1 MTREGGQVRS
11 GEQPQGRGAAVN
23 NHKRVVHEVVRD
35 HVQVWL
41 CKGGIATALGG
52 VVGYVKTVAPFEGEG
67 EGNGVD
73 SAGVRGGVKREKLVW
88 GWGIGKTNYVT
99 LQVAAAWMLE
109 LTSKAMLLMRA
120 SLINVILKA
129 EQLLLLR
136 SLCHWR
142 YMQDAYSRAILLPFS
157 L

>member
-1 MTREGGQVRS
+1 MG
-11 GEQPQGRGAAVN
+11 
-23 NHKRVVHEVVRD
+23 
-35 HVQVWL
+35 
-41 CKGGIATALGG
+41 LG
-52 VVGYVKTVAPFEGEG
+52 
-67 EGNGVD
+67 D
-73 SAGVRGGVKREKLVW
+73 R
-88 GWGIGKTNYVT
+88 KTNYVT

-129 EQLLLLR
+129 EPLLILR

-142 YMQDAYSRAILLPFS
+142 YTQDAYSRAILLPFS